1 MSGRKL
7 FHKLSSINDVI
18 GKLSKHLE
26 LKPKGIEYVNLDEAL
41 NRVLAEDIHSPLDYP
56 PFDRSEV
63 DGYAVRAEDTYG
75 ADEEHPIRLKLIG
88 SVEVGQV
95 PKYEVTKGTAVEVA
109 TGALIPKGANA
120 VIMEEYTHKVGNE
133 VLVYRYVAPGENIA
147 LTSSDI
153 SMGDLILR
161 KGTKLEPH
169 HIALLAGL
177 GMRKVKV
184 YRKVRVAIFSTGN
197 EVIKPGEPLKLG
209 LIYDSNSYYLISA
222 LRKLGA
228 EAEFV
233 AHLPDNYDLMLKELS
248 KALDKYDVI
257 ITSGGT
263 SAGIGDLIYRVFDSL
278 GNPGV
283 VIHGL
288 KIKPGKPTVFAVVNG
303 KLLIGMPGFP
313 LSCTMV
319 FHKVVRPIIARLLGI
334 EVIDEVSVKAIL
346 PYRLRVGKG
355 RSWLIPV
362 SLVSDGKKLIA
373 YPVTFSSGSIAALT
387 YADGYIYVSED
398 KELLME
404 GEEVDVYLFK
414 DSIKIPELTIIG
426 SHDIALWR
434 ILVRSGLITKSKVLH
449 TGSLRGWY
457 AVKNGEADI
466 APTHLLDE
474 ETGEYNIPFLSK
486 MGLKGVAVIIRGYKR
501 RIGFVV
507 AKGNPK
513 GIYTFKDLLRS
524 DVIFVNRVKGSGIRV
539 FIDLQL
545 KKLSEQLGLKFSD
558 LTSKIN
564 GYNYEVKTHT
574 AVAAAIAQGRAD
586 VGIAAEIAA
595 RMYNLEFIPL
605 TTEIVDFLIRKD
617 RFAKESV
624 VEFVNIMRSDIVREL
639 LREIPGYEI
648 LSDTGKIFE

>member
-7 FHKLSSINDVI
+7 FHKLSSIDDVI
-18 GKLSKHLE
+18 SKLSKYLE

-41 NRVLAEDIHSPLDYP
+41 NRVLAEDIYSPLDYP

-133 VLVYRYVAPGENIA
+133 VLVHRYVAPGENIA

-161 KGTKLEPH
+161 KGTKLEPY

-177 GMRKVKV
+177 GVRRVKV
-184 YRKVRVAIFSTGN
+184 YKKVKVAIFSTGN
-197 EVIKPGEPLKLG
+197 EVVKPGEPLKLG
-209 LIYDSNSYYLISA
+209 MIYDSNSYYLISA

-228 EAEFV
+228 EAEFA

-263 SAGIGDLIYRVFDSL
+263 SAGIGDLTYRVFDSL

-288 KIKPGKPTVFAVVNG
+288 KVKPGKPTVFAVVND

-334 EVIDEVSVKAIL
+334 EVIDEISVKAVL

-404 GEEVDVYLFK
+404 GEEVNVYLFK

-434 ILVRSGLITKSKVLH
+434 ILVRSGLITRSKILH

-501 RIGFVV
+501 RIGFIV

-574 AVAAAIAQGRAD
+574 AVAAAVAQGRAD

-595 RMYNLEFIPL
+595 RMYDLEFIPL
-605 TTEIVDFLIRKD
+605 ATEIVDFLVRRD
-617 RFAKESV
+617 RLAKKSV
-624 VEFVNIMRSDIVREL
+624 AEFINIIRSDIVKEL
-639 LREIPGYEI
+639 LNELPGYET
-648 LSDTGKIFE
+648 LKDTGKIFE

>member
-7 FHKLSSINDVI
+7 FHKLSSIDDVI
-18 GKLSKHLE
+18 SKLSKYLE

-41 NRVLAEDIHSPLDYP
+41 NRVLAEDIYSPLDYP

-88 SVEVGQV
+88 YVEVGQV
-95 PKYEVTKGTAVEVA
+95 PKCEVIKGTAVEVA

-153 SMGDLILR
+153 SMGDLVLR
-161 KGTKLEPH
+161 KGTKLEPY

-177 GMRKVKV
+177 GVGRVKV
-184 YRKVRVAIFSTGN
+184 YRKVKVAVFSTGN

-209 LIYDSNSYYLISA
+209 MIYDSNSYYLISA

-233 AHLPDNYDLMLKELS
+233 THLPDNYDLMLKELS
-248 KALDKYDVI
+248 RALDKYDVI

-263 SAGIGDLIYRVFDSL
+263 SAGIGDLTYKVFDSL

-288 KIKPGKPTVFAVVNG
+288 KVKPGKPTVFAVVND

-334 EVIDEVSVKAIL
+334 EVIDDVSVKAVL

-404 GEEVDVYLFK
+404 GEEVNVYLFK

-474 ETGEYNIPFLSK
+474 KTGEYNIPFLSK
-486 MGLKGVAVIIRGYKR
+486 MRLKGAAVIIRGYKR
-501 RIGFVV
+501 RIGFIV

-513 GIYTFKDLLRS
+513 GIYTFKDLLRN

-545 KKLSEQLGLKFSD
+545 KKLSKQLGLKFSD

-574 AVAAAIAQGRAD
+574 AVAAAVAQGRAD

-595 RMYNLEFIPL
+595 RMYDLEFIPL
-605 TTEIVDFLIRKD
+605 ATEIVDFLIRKD
-617 RFAKESV
+617 RLAKKSV
-624 VEFVNIMRSDIVREL
+624 AEFINIMRSDIVKEL
-639 LREIPGYEI
+639 LNELPGYET
-648 LSDTGKIFE
+648 LKDTGKIFE

>member
-7 FHKLSSINDVI
+7 FHKLSSIDDVI
-18 GKLSKHLE
+18 SKLSKYLE

-41 NRVLAEDIHSPLDYP
+41 NRVLAEDVYSPLDYP

-161 KGTKLEPH
+161 KGTKLEPY

-177 GMRKVKV
+177 GVRRVKV
-184 YRKVRVAIFSTGN
+184 YRKVKVAIFSTGN

-209 LIYDSNSYYLISA
+209 MIYDSNSYYLISA

-228 EAEFV
+228 KAEFI

-263 SAGIGDLIYRVFDSL
+263 SAGIGDLTYKVFDSL

-283 VIHGL
+283 IIHGL
-288 KIKPGKPTVFAVVNG
+288 KVKPGKPTVFAVVND

-334 EVIDEVSVKAIL
+334 EVIDEISVKAVL

-355 RSWLIPV
+355 RSWFIPV

-387 YADGYIYVSED
+387 YADGYIFVNED

-404 GEEVDVYLFK
+404 GEEVNVYLFK

-501 RIGFVV
+501 RIGFIV

-513 GIYTFKDLLRS
+513 GIHTFKDLLRS

-545 KKLSEQLGLKFSD
+545 KKLSEQLGLKLSD

-574 AVAAAIAQGRAD
+574 AVAAAVAQGRAD

-595 RMYNLEFIPL
+595 RMYDLEFIPL
-605 TTEIVDFLIRKD
+605 ATEIVDFLIRKD
-617 RFAKESV
+617 RLAKKSV
-624 VEFVNIMRSDIVREL
+624 AEFINIMRSDIVKEL
-639 LREIPGYEI
+639 LNMLPGYET
-648 LSDTGKIFE
+648 LTDTGKIFE